1 MVLNVVL
8 NLVLSLVL
16 YVFYHRQRHHHHHRR
31 RRFYCCHQNKVKVIG
46 GEYSLQ
52 NCVVSTE
59 LQRKF
64 IYQS

>member
-1 MVLNVVL
+1 
-8 NLVLSLVL
+8 LVL
-16 YVFYHRQRHHHHHRR
+16 YVFYHRQRHHHHYRR

-52 NCVVSTE
+52 NCVVITE